1 MSRSIIAEYIMQ
13 EYKRKQI
20 YSKKKREKCKEINC
34 KECKYFEICVDRIEK
49 TRSSDYEI

>member
-20 YSKKKREKCKEINC
+20 YSKKKREKCKEKSC
-34 KECKYFEICVDRIEK
+34 KECKYFEICVDKIEK
-49 TRSSDYEI
+49 SRSSDYEI